1 MTHKE
6 KIAFVDNCVALI
18 GFLVFGFSIY
28 IKLYSVTIV
37 SATAFIAWFV
47 ISQYNLIK
55 KVQVMK

>member
-55 KVQVMK
+55 KV